1 MYTFAM
7 WFSETKGSP
16 MHDPFASSFDI
27 TIQQQPDLPD
37 ILGTYTP
44 AVEKKGNL
52 DDTIN
57 LIGTLHTLVDGV
69 KSKVLDEKGK
79 LRAEVGLQEGKAA
92 MALIA
97 QVIQSLMKAEPYL
110 KKVAANQA
118 FEAAVMLALRKQPLD
133 VRDAFLRDLASELEI
148 QSQRLQA
155 V

>member
-1 MYTFAM
+1 
-7 WFSETKGSP
+7 

-52 DDTIN
+52 EDTIN
-57 LIGTLHTLVDGV
+57 LISTLHTLVDGV

-133 VRDAFLRDLASELEI
+133 VRDTFLRDLASELEI